1 MQYKWTALTVT
12 TVGTLMAGIE
22 SRILIIGLP
31 TVAQQLHAGAAEV
44 IWITQS
50 FNLAATVSFLL
61 IGRISDIYGRVKLY
75 NIGFVIFTIGSLL
88 SALSFNV
95 YELISF
101 QVVQGV
107 GAALIGTTSGAIITD
122 ASPRNELG
130 TLLGI
135 NQTAF
140 RGGAMLGL
148 TLSGFVPLTC

>member
-50 FNLAATVSFLL
+50 FNLAATVCLLL

-75 NIGFVIFTIGSLL
+75 TIGFVIFTIGSLL

-95 YELISF
+95 YELNRFPSCPGSRCCHVRYDKWSDHRLM
-101 QVVQGV
+101 QVQG
-107 GAALIGTTSGAIITD
+107 TSL
-122 ASPRNELG
+122 ELY
-130 TLLGI
+130 
-135 NQTAF
+135 
-140 RGGAMLGL
+140 
-148 TLSGFVPLTC
+148 SE